1 MKSTCEP
8 TRSCT
13 GPRRLSLGDNLIVG
27 LDIGTS
33 KTCAVIGEY
42 NDTGVLEITGVGTS
56 PSTGL
61 RKGVVVNIEATLQSV
76 GKAIEAAELMS
87 GREVKDCFVGVAGA
101 NVEGINSRGVVAV
114 TGKGR
119 EICQADIDRVIEA
132 ARAIVIP
139 MDREVLHVIPQ
150 TFIVD
155 DQKGIRDPLDMIG
168 VRLEAEVHIITG
180 SVTTAQNLVRCV
192 NRAGFKANGL
202 ILQSLAAS
210 RAILTSDEKELGC
223 LLVDLGGGTTDVLMY
238 ADGAPYFSASVG
250 VGGAQV
256 TNDLSIVLNV
266 PMDVAERIKRE
277 SGSCYLPHVE
287 PEDSIVLPGVGGRPP
302 QEISRARVAS
312 IIQPRMEEIFN
323 LVRSKVEQPGYWSLV
338 KGGVVLTGG
347 GALMP
352 GAADLAYEVFGVPV
366 RTGAPA
372 SLGGLV
378 DIYRNPA
385 YSTAVGLVVLGAE
398 RLGAE
403 TEPEARGRNSA
414 SAGDRGKGSRTQQKA
429 PSKAQAKAD
438 SPLSRFG
445 DWLRE
450 FF

>member
-1 MKSTCEP
+1 MIT
-8 TRSCT
+8 
-13 GPRRLSLGDNLIVG
+13 G

-42 NDTGVLEITGVGTS
+42 GENGVLEITGVGVA

-76 GKAIEAAELMS
+76 AKAVETAELMS
-87 GREVKDCFVGVAGA
+87 GREVKECFVGVAGA

-119 EICQADIDRVIEA
+119 EICQSDVDRVIEA
-132 ARAIVIP
+132 ARAVVIP

-192 NRAGFKANGL
+192 NRAGFKADGL

-210 RAILTSDEKELGC
+210 RAVLTPDEKELGC
-223 LLVDLGGGTTDVLMY
+223 LLVDLGGGTTDVLMF

-250 VGGAQV
+250 AGGAQV
-256 TNDLSIVLNV
+256 TNDLSIILNV
-266 PMDVAERIKRE
+266 PMDGAERIKLE

-287 PEDSIVLPGVGGRPP
+287 AGESIIVPGVGGRPP
-302 QEISRARVAS
+302 QELSRARVAS
-312 IIQPRMEEIFN
+312 VVQPRMEEIYR
-323 LVRSKVEQPGYWSLV
+323 LVRDKVEQPGYWRMI

-347 GALMP
+347 GALLP
-352 GAADLAYEVFGVPV
+352 GAAELAYEVFGVPV
-366 RTGAPA
+366 RIGVPS

-378 DIYRNPA
+378 EEYRNPA
-385 YSTAVGLVVLGAE
+385 FSTAVGLVMLGAE
-398 RLGAE
+398 RLGGP
-403 TEPEARGRNSA
+403 PEQPARPKGQPAADKPAPKGRKP
-414 SAGDRGKGSRTQQKA
+414 GEGRLGRLGE
-429 PSKAQAKAD
+429 
-438 SPLSRFG
+438 
-445 DWLRE
+445 WLRE